1 MPGIVLTASPMLIY
15 LTIRITLCSGHG
27 TGRVCALRGGLL
39 PSSSW
44 RARMLQAGVGGG
56 SFMSEVGSTVPQRV
70 YRCCISLKRS
80 VT

>member
-1 MPGIVLTASPMLIY
+1 MP
-15 LTIRITLCSGHG
+15 
-27 TGRVCALRGGLL
+27 
-39 PSSSW
+39 
-44 RARMLQAGVGGG
+44 QAGVGGG